1 MPCHLQSTV
10 VVFWDEKFSFM
21 GFLGAEL
28 EALPF
33 SFCSVDSVF
42 AFCQSDSSDS
52 VGNCEE
58 SCAVD
63 SAASSDFLAVSVTTV
78 CAILLLATGLDVKL
92 VGSFGLEEALGG
104 P

>member
-1 MPCHLQSTV
+1 LLSVSLIRLTV
-10 VVFWDEKFSFM
+10 
-21 GFLGAEL
+21 L
-28 EALPF
+28 EIVRSHAPY
-33 SFCSVDSVF
+33 
-42 AFCQSDSSDS
+42 
-52 VGNCEE
+52 
-58 SCAVD
+58 VD